1 MSSLLSLE
9 PLPQTRRGWIALVV
23 VGAFVLVAFSMVV
36 RFYDAEG
43 GSSVSGGAD
52 VPPDASGVMIQLEP
66 LAVDANVNTARIR
79 LSFGPEGGELFDEQ
93 GRPTKNI
100 RITMGNL
107 LQGPNEFKFP
117 AGSAMGAR
125 EVAVGIAGDTAVY
138 PFDEHGVELVFTADT
153 FTKGA
158 DGAVTSVQPV
168 DLFLEASGGVNGWD
182 TSVELDAD
190 MGIGYYASFD
200 FERAFSTIAFVMV
213 ILVIAGVLAF
223 LALITGA
230 LVQSDRRPAEAALLS
245 WTAAL
250 IFALPA
256 LRNYMPNAPPFG
268 ASIDMYAYLWFI
280 VAAGAAAVLVIFG
293 WNGQRLAETR
303 RLERDRERERDL
315 AGTAADTGGAHAT

>member
-1 MSSLLSLE
+1 M
-9 PLPQTRRGWIALVV
+9 V
-23 VGAFVLVAFSMVV
+23 VGVFLVVAFSVVV

-43 GSSVSGGAD
+43 GINVSGGAE

-66 LAVDANVNTARIR
+66 LSVDANVNTARIR

-293 WNGQRLAETR
+293 WNGQRLAEKR

>member
-1 MSSLLSLE
+1 M
-9 PLPQTRRGWIALVV
+9 ALVV
-23 VGAFVLVAFSMVV
+23 VGIFLVVAFSVVV

-43 GSSVSGGAD
+43 GSAVTGGAE
-52 VPPDASGVMIQLEP
+52 VPVGASGVMVQIEP
-66 LAVDANVNTARIR
+66 LTVDANVNTARVR
-79 LSFGPEGGELFDEQ
+79 LSFGPEGSELFDQQ

-100 RITMGNL
+100 RITMANA

-117 AGSAMGAR
+117 AGTAMGTR
-125 EVAVGIAGDTAVY
+125 EVAVALTGDTAVY
-138 PFDEHGVELVFTADT
+138 PLDVHETELAFTADT
-153 FTKGA
+153 YTKGV
-158 DGAVTSVQPV
+158 DGAVATVDPV

-182 TSVELDAD
+182 TTIELTSYTD
-190 MGIGYYASFD
+190 IGYFASFG
-200 FERAFSTIAFVMV
+200 FNRAFSTIAFVMV

-223 LALITGA
+223 LALVTGA
-230 LVQSDRRPAEAALLS
+230 LVQADRRPAEAALLS

-293 WNGQRLAETR
+293 WNGQRLAEKR
-303 RLERDRERERDL
+303 RLERERERERGRADTP
-315 AGTAADTGGAHAT
+315 AGTGGSHAT

>member
-1 MSSLLSLE
+1 MSSLLTTES
-9 PLPQTRRGWIALVV
+9 LPQTRRGWISLVIAGVVLVV
-23 VGAFVLVAFSMVV
+23 AFVLVV

-43 GSSVSGGAD
+43 GINVSGGAD
-52 VPPDASGVMIQLEP
+52 VPPDASGVMVQIEP
-66 LAVDANVNTARIR
+66 LTVDANVNTARMR
-79 LSFGPEGGELFDEQ
+79 LSFGPEGGELFDDQ
-93 GRPTKNI
+93 GRPTKNL
-100 RITMGNL
+100 RITVANAF
-107 LQGPNEFKFP
+107 QGPNEFKFP

-125 EVAVGIAGDTAVY
+125 EVAVGMAGDTAVY
-138 PFDEHGVELVFTADT
+138 PFDEHGVDLAFTADT

-158 DGAVTSVQPV
+158 DGAVTSEKPV

-182 TSVELDAD
+182 TSVEIDPD
-190 MGIGYYASFD
+190 IGVGYYASFD
-200 FERAFSTIAFVMV
+200 FARAFSTVAFVMV

-223 LALITGA
+223 LALVTGA
-230 LVQSDRRPAEAALLS
+230 LVQADRRPAEAALLS

-293 WNGQRLAETR
+293 WNGQRLAEKR
-303 RLERDRERERDL
+303 RIEREREHERDL
-315 AGTAADTGGAHAT
+315 AGTPAGTGGSHAT

>member
-23 VGAFVLVAFSMVV
+23 VGIFVVVAFSIVV

-43 GSSVSGGAD
+43 GSAVTGGAE
-52 VPPDASGVMIQLEP
+52 VPAGASGVMIQIEP
-66 LAVDANVNTARIR
+66 LTVDANVNTARIR
-79 LSFGPEGGELFDEQ
+79 LSFSPEGSELFDEQ

-100 RITMGNL
+100 RITMANL
-107 LQGPNEFKFP
+107 LQGPTEYKFP
-117 AGSAMGAR
+117 AGTAMGAR
-125 EVAVGIAGDTAVY
+125 EAVVALAGDTAVY
-138 PFDEHGVELVFTADT
+138 PLDEHETELLFTADT
-153 FTKGA
+153 YTKGV
-158 DGAVTSVQPV
+158 DGAVASINPV
-168 DLFLEASGGVNGWD
+168 DLFLDGSGGVNGWD
-182 TSVELDAD
+182 TTIDLTSYN
-190 MGIGYYASFD
+190 GIGYYASFG
-200 FERAFSTIAFVMV
+200 FNRAFSTIAFVMV

-230 LVQSDRRPAEAALLS
+230 LVQADRRPAEAALLS

-293 WNGQRLAETR
+293 WNGQRLAERR
-303 RLERDRERERDL
+303 RLERERDRERSMTP
-315 AGTAADTGGAHAT
+315 AGTGGSHAT